1 MPFMSCTSPRAR
13 DRSANSGKHLI
24 WSTMILG
31 TAPMGP
37 SWFVRLSMRPC
48 IPLMRHSR
56 FPDQPADHDDTVR
69 GAEHGIIDPDLALGA
84 DLQFLEAAVVPRI
97 GSFHHPVDSGPQGFA
112 LGADFPI
119 ATQLGEQVPG
129 LGAVIASIQVRGDLL
144 WPSVAETGKAFEGG
158 TQQRGVIPVRA
169 RGNAADRDAFPVRHQ
184 RALGDLHV
192 AVHWGFPNGFA
203 AVGCFD
209 HVAIDD
215 EVLQGPVR

>member
-48 IPLMRHSR
+48 IPPMRHPR

-69 GAEHGIIDPDLALGA
+69 GADHGIIDPDLALGA
-84 DLQFLEAAVVPRI
+84 DP
-97 GSFHHPVDSGPQGFA
+97 S
-112 LGADFPI
+112 I
-119 ATQLGEQVPG
+119 ATQVGVQVPG
-129 LGAVIASIQVRGDLL
+129 LGAVIISIQVRGDLL

-158 TQQRGVIPVRA
+158 TQQRGVMPVRA
-169 RGNAADRDAFPVRHQ
+169 YGDAADRDAFPVGHQ

-203 AVGCFD
+203 VVGCFD